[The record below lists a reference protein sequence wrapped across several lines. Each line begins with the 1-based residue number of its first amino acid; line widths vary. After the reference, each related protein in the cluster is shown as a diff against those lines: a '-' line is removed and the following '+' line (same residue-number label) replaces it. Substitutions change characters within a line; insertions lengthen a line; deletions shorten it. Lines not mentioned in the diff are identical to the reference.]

1 MLARRTV
8 GLVGQS
14 AKRDSVR
21 GAFFVASFSCFALVL
36 YPDKPPVLQDNST
49 RSFRNC
55 FRGYTPQVLRFLFS
69 PTTCLKA
76 T

>member
-36 YPDKPPVLQDNST
+36 CPDKPPVLQDNST
-49 RSFRNC
+49 RNC